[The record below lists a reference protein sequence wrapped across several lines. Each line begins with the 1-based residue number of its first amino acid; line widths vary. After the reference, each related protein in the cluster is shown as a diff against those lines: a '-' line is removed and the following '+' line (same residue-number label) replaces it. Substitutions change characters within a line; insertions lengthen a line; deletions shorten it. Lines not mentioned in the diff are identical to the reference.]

1 MTGWAIPGVRVR
13 VVDAEGRD
21 VRPDGQQIGEIVVR
35 GNTVM
40 EGYYRDAEATATA
53 IRDGWLHTGDMATID
68 EAGYVVIRTAPRTS
82 SSARARHRSVEIEI
96 AIAASRRPR
105 VRGRAAR
112 TTSAARSRS
121 PWSSSSPMR
130 PSRRR
135 STDLL
140 PRAAGGVQG
149 SP

>member
-68 EAGYVVIRTAPRTS
+68 EACYVVIKDRS
-82 SSARARHRSVEIEI
+82 KDIIISAGENIASVEIESI
-96 AIAASRRPR
+96 ALHPAVLECA
-105 VRGRAAR
+105 VGL
-112 TTSAARSRS
+112 
-121 PWSSSSPMR
+121 
-130 PSRRR
+130 RRR
-135 STDLL
+135 QARRGPVACL
-140 PRAAGGVQG
+140 A
-149 SP
+149 